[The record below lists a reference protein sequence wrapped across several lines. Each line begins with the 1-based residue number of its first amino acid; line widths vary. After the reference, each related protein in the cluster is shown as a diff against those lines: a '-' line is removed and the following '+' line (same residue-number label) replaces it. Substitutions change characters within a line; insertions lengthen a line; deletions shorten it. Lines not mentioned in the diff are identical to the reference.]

1 MGGLGDAS
9 VMIRA
14 MDPLDLAFA
23 GVARQ
28 AALIRAGEVS
38 PTELVELY
46 LRRIERLEPRLNA
59 FRVVMA
65 ERALAEAR
73 NAEGRRGAGDERP
86 LLGVPVA
93 VKDNLDVAGERTSM
107 GSHAYAE
114 PATSD
119 SEIVRRLKAAGAIL
133 VGKTMLSELAIF
145 PWTEPAAWGMTRNP
159 WAVDE
164 RTAGGSS
171 GGSGAA
177 VAAALVAGAS
187 ASDGGGSIR
196 VPASVAGAF
205 GLKPQRGRVSL
216 MPDPQHW
223 YGLSQAGSITRSVLD
238 TALWLDAVAG
248 PAPGD
253 AHAAPP
259 PGRTFTEAATTA
271 PGKLRI
277 ALSLKP
283 AVPARV
289 HPLVRRAVE
298 DTAETLRSLG
308 HEVREADPDYG
319 LIQPLFFPRWAGGVY
334 DDVQRLPHPERLERK
349 TKATAR
355 IGRLLRGAPLKRAL
369 AGEAARSR
377 QINRIFDDHD
387 LVLSPTIPMP
397 PWELGKYEGRS
408 YPAVMAGAS
417 EVVAFTSQW
426 NVTGQPAASVPAAI
440 TDGGVPIGVQLIAR
454 PGDEATILSVA
465 AQLEAETGWP
475 ERRPP
480 VD

>member
-1 MGGLGDAS
+1 
-9 VMIRA
+9 

-28 AALIRAGEVS
+28 ADLIRSGEVS
-38 PTELVELY
+38 PLELVELY

-59 FRVVMA
+59 FRVVFA
-65 ERALAEAR
+65 DRAMAEAR
-73 NAEGRRGAGDERP
+73 LAEGRRGAGGDRP

-93 VKDNLDVAGERTSM
+93 VKDNVDVAGEYTTM
-107 GSHAYAE
+107 GSHAYGG
-114 PATSD
+114 PATAD
-119 SEIVRRLKAAGAIL
+119 AEVVQRLKRAGAIV

-171 GGSGAA
+171 GGSGSA
-177 VAAALVAGAS
+177 VAAGLVAGAY

-196 VPASVAGAF
+196 IPASVAGLF

-216 MPDPQHW
+216 MPDAQHW
-223 YGLSQAGSITRSVLD
+223 YGLSQAGAVTRTVLD
-238 TALWLDAVAG
+238 TAVWLDAVAG

-253 AHAAPP
+253 AHAAAPLD
-259 PGRTFTEAATTA
+259 RTFTEAATSA
-271 PGKLRI
+271 PPKLRI
-277 ALSLKP
+277 AMSLKP

-298 DTAETLRSLG
+298 ETAETLRSLG
-308 HEVREADPDYG
+308 HTVTEADPDYG
-319 LIQPLFFPRWAGGVY
+319 VLQPLFFPRWASGVY
-334 DDVQRLPHPERLERK
+334 DDMRRLPHPERLERK
-349 TKATAR
+349 SRATAR

-369 AGEAARSR
+369 AGEAARAR
-377 QINRIFDDHD
+377 QINRIFDSHD
-387 LVLSPTIPMP
+387 LLLTPTLPIP
-397 PWELGKYEGRS
+397 PWELGKFEGRS
-408 YPAVMAGAS
+408 YPAIMAGAN
-417 EVVAFTSQW
+417 EAVPFTTPW
-426 NVTGQPAASVPAAI
+426 NMTGQPAASLPAAL

-454 PGDEATILSVA
+454 PNDEATIVSVA
-465 AQLEAETGWP
+465 AQLEAEIGWP
-475 ERRPP
+475 DRRPP